1 MKEIIIS
8 ENQSSTHLH
17 KKEEPSEQKIIFK
30 DSTTPV
36 SAASGGYLARPSNIY
51 AESKTEVS
59 TSKTSAEEPVS
70 QANTTHESKEDLSI
84 CKWLCGM
91 TFLRRMRR

>member
-1 MKEIIIS
+1 MQKILLSKISIVEMKEIIHFGEPIQYS
-8 ENQSSTHLH
+8 PH

-51 AESKTEVS
+51 AESKAEVS
-59 TSKTSAEEPVS
+59 TSKPSAEEPVS
-70 QANTTHESKEDLSI
+70 QPTSHNKSEEEA
-84 CKWLCGM
+84 
-91 TFLRRMRR
+91 LR